1 MNQAL
6 LISQIVLWLLAG
18 LAAATLVVAARR
30 VGALLARLP
39 PGGALM
45 IDQGPAVG
53 TAAPRFEVSDLAGQ
67 PVVIGATPDGLCTL
81 LLFVSSTCP
90 VCRKL
95 LPLVGSL
102 ASAEADW
109 LRIVLVGDGE
119 PEAEA
124 ARMRRYALR
133 SVPFVLSE
141 AVGRGFRI
149 GRLPYAV
156 LMDQDGFVR
165 AKGLVNSR
173 QHLESLF
180 EAKERGVAS
189 LQEFLRRRGADSA
202 GAEPAAAPA
211 TPPA

>member
-1 MNQAL
+1 MSQAL
-6 LISQIVLWLLAG
+6 LMSNIVLWLLAG
-18 LAAATLVVAARR
+18 LLGATLLLAARR
-30 VGALLARLP
+30 VGALLAQLP
-39 PGGALM
+39 PAGALM
-45 IDQGPAVG
+45 IDRGPAVG
-53 TAAPRFEVSDLAGQ
+53 TAAPRFVVSDLKGHA
-67 PVVIGATPDGLCTL
+67 VVIGAATDGLCML
-81 LLFVSSTCP
+81 LLFISSTCP

-102 ASAEADW
+102 ARDEADW

-133 SVPFVLSE
+133 EVPFVLSE

-156 LMDQDGFVR
+156 LIDQDGFVR

-189 LQEFLRRRGADSA
+189 LQEFLRRRRGDSA
-202 GAEPAAAPA
+202 GAEPQTPA